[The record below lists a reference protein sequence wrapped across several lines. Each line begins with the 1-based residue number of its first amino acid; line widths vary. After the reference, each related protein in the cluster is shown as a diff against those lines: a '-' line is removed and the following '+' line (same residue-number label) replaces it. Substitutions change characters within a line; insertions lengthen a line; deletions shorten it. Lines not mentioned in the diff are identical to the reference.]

1 MKKWMIFFVIVA
13 ALLVGANS
21 YAPQLAEVGLCQ
33 ALSATLNLH
42 SDDVRVQA
50 SPGVK
55 IFLGDID
62 AITVHA
68 NNFQAGDL
76 TFAHFDCNLYG
87 VHFKP
92 LLALADQEVRV
103 TRAESGEMTASI
115 RSEELEK
122 FLVKKV
128 QGLTDPQ
135 VSFEDDA
142 VRVQGRVKLGG
153 LVSAQAD
160 VRGHFGMK
168 GSKLMFIPSSVTVEG
183 MGMQISTTQMA
194 NAEIY
199 DFAGFPL
206 GIQPDS
212 VTMRDGLL
220 TIHGQVSNS

>member
-13 ALLVGANS
+13 AFLVGANS

-50 SPGVK
+50 SPGAK

-68 NNFQAGDL
+68 
-76 TFAHFDCNLYG
+76 AHFDCNLYG

-128 QGLTDPQ
+128 EGLKDPQ

-194 NAEIY
+194 SADIY

>member
-21 YAPQLAEVGLCQ
+21 YAPQLAEAGLCQ

-50 SPGVK
+50 SPGAK

-122 FLVKKV
+122 FLVKK
-128 QGLTDPQ
+128 
-135 VSFEDDA
+135 
-142 VRVQGRVKLGG
+142 VQGRVKLGG

>member
-21 YAPQLAEVGLCQ
+21 YAPQLAEAGLCQ

-50 SPGVK
+50 SPGAK

-76 TFAHFDCNLYG
+76 TFAHFDCNLY
-87 VHFKP
+87 
-92 LLALADQEVRV
+92 
-103 TRAESGEMTASI
+103 
-115 RSEELEK
+115 EELEK

-199 DFAGFPL
+199 DFAEFPL

>member
-21 YAPQLAEVGLCQ
+21 YAPQLAEAGLCQ

-50 SPGVK
+50 SPGAK

-92 LLALADQEVRV
+92 LLAL
-103 TRAESGEMTASI
+103 SGEMTASI

-199 DFAGFPL
+199 DFAEFPL

>member
-1 MKKWMIFFVIVA
+1 MKKWMIFFDIVA

-21 YAPQLAEVGLCQ
+21 YAPQLAEAGLCQ

-42 SDDVRVQA
+42 SDD
-50 SPGVK
+50 
-55 IFLGDID
+55 
-62 AITVHA
+62 
-68 NNFQAGDL
+68 
-76 TFAHFDCNLYG
+76 
-87 VHFKP
+87 
-92 LLALADQEVRV
+92 
-103 TRAESGEMTASI
+103 
-115 RSEELEK
+115 
-122 FLVKKV
+122 
-128 QGLTDPQ
+128 
-135 VSFEDDA
+135 

-199 DFAGFPL
+199 DFAEFPL

>member
-21 YAPQLAEVGLCQ
+21 YAPQLAEAGLCQ

-50 SPGVK
+50 SPGAK

-68 NNFQAGDL
+68 TNFQAGDL

-103 TRAESGEMTASI
+103 TRAESGEMMHPSAAKNWKSSWSR
-115 RSEELEK
+115 RS
-122 FLVKKV
+122 
-128 QGLTDPQ
+128 
-135 VSFEDDA
+135 
-142 VRVQGRVKLGG
+142 
-153 LVSAQAD
+153 
-160 VRGHFGMK
+160 
-168 GSKLMFIPSSVTVEG
+168 
-183 MGMQISTTQMA
+183 
-194 NAEIY
+194 
-199 DFAGFPL
+199 
-206 GIQPDS
+206 
-212 VTMRDGLL
+212 RD
-220 TIHGQVSNS
+220 